1 MISIPK
7 SDTKQRA
14 IRYRSES
21 IIQFYAPQCNKFKFD
36 KFHLYNGLVTARG
49 WGRGEQTSALKLSF
63 IFYILIFK
71 QWNITSVHIKH

>member
-1 MISIPK
+1 MSHEL
-7 SDTKQRA
+7 
-14 IRYRSES
+14 SELLEQ
-21 IIQFYAPQCNKFKFD
+21 I

-71 QWNITSVHIKH
+71 QWNITSVHIKHYTRR